1 MDRQGGM
8 VKVVKYCRFVFK
20 IMVPILI
27 LVIYILNK
35 YILKNNYYLGISYI
49 ILLSSMVGYYTNYI
63 AIKML
68 FRPKEKTCFGRQGL
82 IPKNQNRL
90 AESMGNG
97 IDGNFFSPSTIIK
110 YMNEK
115 DIINNLFKKACELA
129 ENGLKKPEI
138 QKIIREWTLYFI
150 ENNKSLITRHIAKF
164 SEKNFSEMLT
174 RKNGL
179 KNIAKQLMELIENYI
194 KENTHDI
201 EKISDK
207 IVDKAIKYIPK
218 FVRILEKEIDKDI
231 ENSSFLK
238 KWLKKGA
245 KFLLYDGNEIKKW
258 LRGKIGSAETR
269 HRVYG
274 FMNSQLNEFI
284 SYLQTKDGEKKIN
297 GFISKN
303 ITRIKVLVEEK
314 GIPYFVS
321 KIEEYLKRD
330 DSWEAI
336 NKLLVKVIH
345 MIEGKMNEFVSSG
358 RFTDLLEKY
367 MPVVLRKL
375 NIGNMISD
383 QVKKFDTTQ
392 LEGMI
397 IEASGEH
404 LGAIEILGGFL
415 GGFTGIALFNP
426 ELFVELFGFL
436 VLGLSI
442 EFIATR
448 IIRKRGTPIKIK
460 SDFESLKPILLL
472 YVSMIQAD
480 KIVREEELSTLKI
493 LMSNILKTFNANE
506 SLEAKA
512 WNFCIAE
519 MGQFHDEDSILSDLS
534 RRLPVGSMRFLLDS
548 LKLIALAD
556 NEFHPLEQKLLKKT
570 EENLGN
576 PGGYNIK

>member
-1 MDRQGGM
+1 M
-8 VKVVKYCRFVFK
+8 VKYCRFVFK

-383 QVKKFDTTQ
+383 QVKKFDTTR
-392 LEGMI
+392 LEEMI